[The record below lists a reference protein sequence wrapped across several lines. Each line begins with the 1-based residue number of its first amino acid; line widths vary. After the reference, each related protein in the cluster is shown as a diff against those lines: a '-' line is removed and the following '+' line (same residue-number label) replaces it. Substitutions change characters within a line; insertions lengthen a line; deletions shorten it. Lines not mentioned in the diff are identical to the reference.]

1 MPIAEGSAA
10 TSFSPPSQPTPTPAP
25 GGVSTSCDCPI
36 RRSTRL
42 SSHSIFGGSGAYMP
56 NTHITWPSFDTFHR
70 PGPGRL
76 PETRTWAA
84 GACSAT
90 CSATCAASGSA
101 GTDGGSVCASAAA
114 LSKPRDKTHATR
126 AATIEDPFIVV
137 LPKIT

>member
-1 MPIAEGSAA
+1 MPISDGSAVS
-10 TSFSPPSQPTPTPAP
+10 SFRPPSKPTPTVAP
-25 GGVSTSCDCPI
+25 GGPSTSCDCPI

-56 NTHITWPSFDTFHR
+56 NTHITWPSFDTFHS

-76 PETRTWAA
+76 PETIDLGRRRFASVLQRLTAA
-84 GACSAT
+84 GSV
-90 CSATCAASGSA
+90 G
-101 GTDGGSVCASAAA
+101 DGSVCASAAA
-114 LSKPRDKTHATR
+114 LSKPRDKTQAMR